1 MVNQGTLIVFSG
13 PSGVGKGSICKK
25 LKTINPNAIISVS
38 ATTRT
43 AREGEVDGKDY
54 FFLSREDFEK
64 KIEQNE
70 FLEYSY
76 HFGNYY
82 GTPRKVVEEALK
94 EGKDVILEI
103 ETNGGAL
110 IREQG
115 ENAIFVFVL
124 PPNLKELRRRIEKRG
139 TENETEIM
147 NRLKRAVKELD
158 YINLYDYSIINDDID
173 EAAEKLNMIL
183 NSARLKPWKYKA
195 LLEEIKN
202 DLTIEF

>member
-13 PSGVGKGSICKK
+13 PSGVGKGSICKR
-25 LKTINPNAIISVS
+25 LREINPNALISIS
-38 ATTRT
+38 ATTRKP
-43 AREGEVDGKDY
+43 REGEKDGVDY
-54 FFLSREDFEK
+54 FFLSREEFERD
-64 KIEQNE
+64 IEENA

-82 GTPRKVVEEALK
+82 GTPRKAVEDSLK

-124 PPNLKELRRRIEKRG
+124 PPNLKELRRRIENRG
-139 TENETEIM
+139 SESEKEIE

-173 EAAEKLNMIL
+173 KAAEKLNMIL
-183 NSARLKPWKYKA
+183 SSARLRPWKYKQ
-195 LLEEIKN
+195 LLEKIKS
-202 DLTIEF
+202 DLAEEF

>member
-1 MVNQGTLIVFSG
+1 MNHQGTLIVFSG

-25 LKTINPNAIISVS
+25 LKDINPNALVSVS
-38 ATTRT
+38 ATTRKP
-43 AREGEVDGKDY
+43 REGEVDGKDY
-54 FFLSREDFEK
+54 YFLDKEEFEK
-64 KIEQNE
+64 KIEENA

-82 GTPRKVVEEALK
+82 GTPRKQVEEALEK
-94 EGKDVILEI
+94 GHDVILEI

-124 PPNLKELRRRIEKRG
+124 PPSLQELRRRIEHRG
-139 TENETEIM
+139 SENRHEIM

-158 YINLYDYSIINDDID
+158 YINLYDYSIVNDDVD
-173 EAAEKLNMIL
+173 EAANKLNMIL
-183 NSARLKPWKYKA
+183 NSARLRPWKYKT
-195 LLEEIKN
+195 LLHEIRD
-202 DLTIEF
+202 DLIKEL

>member
-13 PSGVGKGSICKK
+13 PSGVGKGSICRK
-25 LKTINPNAIISVS
+25 LRTINPNAIISVS
-38 ATTRT
+38 ATTRA

-64 KIEQNE
+64 KIEENE

-82 GTPRKVVEEALK
+82 GTPRREVEDALK

-124 PPNLKELRRRIEKRG
+124 PPSLRELRRRIENRG
-139 TENETEIM
+139 TENEAEIM

-173 EAAEKLNMIL
+173 EAASKLNMIL

-195 LLEEIKN
+195 LLDEIKN
-202 DLTIEF
+202 DLETEF

>member
-1 MVNQGTLIVFSG
+1 MINQGTLIVFSG
-13 PSGVGKGSICKK
+13 PSGVGKGSICKR
-25 LKTINPNAIISVS
+25 LREMNPNAIISVS
-38 ATTRT
+38 ATTRQP
-43 AREGEVDGKDY
+43 REGEVDGKDY
-54 FFLSREDFEK
+54 FFIDRQDFEK
-64 KIEQNE
+64 QIEKNE

-82 GTPRKVVEEALK
+82 GTPRKVVEDSLK

-124 PPNLKELRRRIEKRG
+124 PPNLKELRSRIEKRG
-139 TENETEIM
+139 TENEEEIM

-158 YINLYDYSIINDDID
+158 YINLYDYCIINDNID

-183 NSARLKPWKYKA
+183 HSARLKPWKYKA
-195 LLEEIKN
+195 LLDNIKN
-202 DLTIEF
+202 DLEHEF

>member
-1 MVNQGTLIVFSG
+1 MKNQGTLIVFSG
-13 PSGVGKGSICKK
+13 PSGVGKGSICRK
-25 LKTINPNAIISVS
+25 LKTINPNAMVSVS
-38 ATTRT
+38 ATTRNP
-43 AREGEVDGKDY
+43 REGEVDGVDY
-54 FFLSREDFEK
+54 FFLSREEFEK
-64 KIEQNE
+64 KIEENA

-82 GTPRKVVEEALK
+82 GTPRDEVEKAL
-94 EGKDVILEI
+94 ERGHDVILEI

-124 PPNLKELRRRIEKRG
+124 PPNLQELHRRIENRG
-139 TENETEIM
+139 SENKEEII

-158 YINLYDYSIINDDID
+158 YINLYDYSIVNDDID

-183 NSARLKPWKYKA
+183 NSARLRPWKYQD
-195 LLEEIKN
+195 LLDEIRD
-202 DLTIEF
+202 DLLKEF

>member
-1 MVNQGTLIVFSG
+1 MKNQGTLIVFSG
-13 PSGVGKGSICKK
+13 PSGVGKGSICRK
-25 LKTINPNAIISVS
+25 LKTINPNAMVSVS
-38 ATTRT
+38 ATTRNP
-43 AREGEVDGKDY
+43 REGEVDGVDY
-54 FFLSREDFEK
+54 FFLSREEFEK
-64 KIEQNE
+64 KIEENA

-82 GTPRKVVEEALK
+82 GTPRDEVEKAL
-94 EGKDVILEI
+94 ERGHDVILEI

-124 PPNLKELRRRIEKRG
+124 PPNLQELRRRIENRG
-139 TENETEIM
+139 SENKEEII

-158 YINLYDYSIINDDID
+158 YINLYDYSIVNDDID

-183 NSARLKPWKYKA
+183 NSARLRPWKYQD
-195 LLEEIKN
+195 LLDEIRD
-202 DLTIEF
+202 DLLKEF

>member
-1 MVNQGTLIVFSG
+1 MKNQGTLIVFSG
-13 PSGVGKGSICKK
+13 PSGVGKGSICRK
-25 LKTINPNAIISVS
+25 LKTINPNAMVSVS
-38 ATTRT
+38 ATTRKP
-43 AREGEVDGKDY
+43 REGEVDGVDY
-54 FFLSREDFEK
+54 FFLSREEFEQ
-64 KIEQNE
+64 KIEENA

-82 GTPRKVVEEALK
+82 GTPRAEVEKAL
-94 EGKDVILEI
+94 ERGHDVILEI

-124 PPNLKELRRRIEKRG
+124 PPNLQELRRRIENRG
-139 TENETEIM
+139 SENKEEIV

-158 YINLYDYSIINDDID
+158 YINLYDYSIVNDDID

-183 NSARLKPWKYKA
+183 NSARLRPWKYQD
-195 LLEEIKN
+195 LLDEIRD
-202 DLTIEF
+202 DLLKEF